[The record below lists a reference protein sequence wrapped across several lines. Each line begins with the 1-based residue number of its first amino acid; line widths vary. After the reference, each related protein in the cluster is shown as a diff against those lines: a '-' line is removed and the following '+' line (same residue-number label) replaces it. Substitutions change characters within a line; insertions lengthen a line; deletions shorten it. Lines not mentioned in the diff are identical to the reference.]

1 MAKLTAKFKSLKK
14 TTKVDFATYLGVIA
28 VFIVVTVLQNG
39 GMLNR
44 KTIGLL
50 VPICCYMSMAVS
62 LNLTVGILG
71 ELSLGHAGFM
81 SVGAFSGIVVSQ
93 SLAGLIPNG
102 PVRLALSMFIGAL
115 LAALVGLL
123 IGTPVLRLQGDYLAI
138 VTLAFGE
145 IIKELIN
152 CLIIGCDEKGLHF
165 VFNLSGNKTVDD
177 LGLSANG
184 TAIIKGAQG
193 ATGTA
198 TIATFTAGFILVMI
212 TLIVVLNL
220 TRSRAG
226 RAIMA
231 IRDNRIAAQAI
242 GLNLTKYK
250 LMAFVTSAAL
260 AGAAGALFGLNYSS
274 LQATKFNFNLSILV
288 LVFVVLGGIG
298 NIRGSIIPATLLTI
312 LPELLRAFAN
322 YRMLIYAIVLILVM
336 LATNNPT
343 LRGMVERIIP
353 RGKGRKK
360 EADEA

>member
-1 MAKLTAKFKSLKK
+1 MTQKMSKFKSLKK
-14 TTKVDFATYLGVIA
+14 TTKVDFATYLGVII
-28 VFIVVTVLQNG
+28 VFIITTILQNNG
-39 GMLNR
+39 SLKR
-44 KTIGLL
+44 SAVGLL

-152 CLIIGCDEKGLHF
+152 CLIIGCDENGLHF
-165 VFNLSGNKTVDD
+165 IFNPAGSKTVDD
-177 LGLSANG
+177 LGLSASG

-198 TIATFTAGFILVMI
+198 TIATFTAGFVLVMI

-288 LVFVVLGGIG
+288 LVFVVLGGLG
-298 NIRGSIIPATLLTI
+298 NIWGSLLSAAALTI
-312 LPELLRAFAN
+312 LPEALRQFAD
-322 YRMLIYAIVLILVM
+322 YRMLVYAIVLIFVM
-336 LATNNPT
+336 LATNNPRFKAFFAK
-343 LRGMVERIIP
+343 LLP
-353 RGKGRKK
+353 RRHSAEEK
-360 EADEA
+360 EV